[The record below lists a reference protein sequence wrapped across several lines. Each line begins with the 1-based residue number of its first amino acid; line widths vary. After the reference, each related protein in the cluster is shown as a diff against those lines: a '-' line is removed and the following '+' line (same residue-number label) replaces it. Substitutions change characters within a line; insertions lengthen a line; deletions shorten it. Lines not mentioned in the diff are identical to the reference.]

1 MSDLSSAPIGVF
13 DSGFGGLT
21 VARAIADLLPGE
33 DIVYLADTARGPY
46 GPRPLAEVR
55 EFTLQSLDWLAAQ
68 GVKALV
74 IACNTG
80 SSAALRDAR
89 ERYPQLPIIEVV
101 MPAARKAVSVTRDG
115 RVGLICTAA
124 TAISGSYNDALEVS
138 PVELVTSVCPK
149 FVPFV
154 EAGVISG
161 DELMAA
167 AEEYLEP
174 LKEQQVDTLVLGCTH
189 YTLLSDVISSIIGDD
204 VALVSSADECAHATL
219 DTLKREG
226 LLRNDGIT
234 PRRRFFTTGDPTR
247 FESLGRQLMG
257 GFVQDATQIELGTVT
272 GGSEPT
278 R

>member
-1 MSDLSSAPIGVF
+1 
-13 DSGFGGLT
+13 
-21 VARAIADLLPGE
+21 
-33 DIVYLADTARGPY
+33 
-46 GPRPLAEVR
+46 
-55 EFTLQSLDWLAAQ
+55 
-68 GVKALV
+68 
-74 IACNTG
+74 
-80 SSAALRDAR
+80 
-89 ERYPQLPIIEVV
+89 
-101 MPAARKAVSVTRDG
+101 
-115 RVGLICTAA
+115 
-124 TAISGSYNDALEVS
+124 
-138 PVELVTSVCPK
+138 
-149 FVPFV
+149 
-154 EAGVISG
+154 
-161 DELMAA
+161 MAA

-189 YTLLSDVISSIIGDD
+189 YTLLSDVISSIMGDD

-257 GFVQDATQIELGTVT
+257 GFVQDATQIELGTVA